1 MSYPTITHPEQ
12 DIDKLKEKGVS
23 IVAFLDTIR
32 PRKDKTFTVRLR
44 IIHNRFPKY
53 YTTKINLNSADWI
66 KLAEGKRLG
75 ENLKEKKTIIYRLI
89 RKAYSVV
96 YELPEFTFDLFDK
109 KFLRKTGDA
118 TNIYHA
124 FEEYIKECKSE
135 ERLGTASS
143 YEYARNALQEFSGKE
158 KLRYETITSK
168 FLKDFEKWWV
178 QQDKSLTS
186 VGIYLRCVRHLYN
199 KAIKAG
205 DVSIEN
211 YPFGD
216 LKDGKYTIPQPQ
228 NIKLA
233 LPLSDIKKIF
243 EYQPVENSPEH
254 FHRDMWIFSY
264 LCNGINVKD
273 LCLLKYKDI
282 AREHIQF
289 RRAKTMNTNKGAKP
303 IEAIITEEVK
313 QIINKWGTKPKEP
326 NNYVFPFLTDGLT
339 PAQIQSRVK
348 QATKQINKYIKR
360 VAKNIGIDANIS
372 TYTARHSF
380 ATVLKRSGAPV
391 SFISES
397 LGHTDIKTTQSYLAS
412 FENEAKREM
421 TKKLTDWD

>member
-1 MSYPTITHPEQ
+1 MSFPAITHPEQ
-12 DIDKLKEKGVS
+12 DNDKLKEKGVS
-23 IVAFLDTIR
+23 IVAFLDTVR

-44 IIHNRFPKY
+44 IIYNRFPKY
-53 YTTKINLNSADWI
+53 YTTKINISTKEWL
-66 KLAEGKRLG
+66 KLVESKRLG
-75 ENLKEKKTIIYRLI
+75 EDLKEKRTIIYKLI
-89 RKAYSVV
+89 RKAYTII
-96 YELPEFTFDLFDK
+96 YELPVFTFESFDK

-118 TNIYHA
+118 TNIYFA
-124 FEEYIKECKSE
+124 FDEYIKECKSE
-135 ERLGTASS
+135 DRLGTASS
-143 YEYARNALQEFSGKE
+143 YEYARNAIKEFSRKE
-158 KLRYETITSK
+158 KLKYEVITPK
-168 FLKDFEKWWV
+168 FLKDFEKWWER
-178 QQDKSLTS
+178 QDKSLTS

-199 KAIKAG
+199 RAIKAG
-205 DVSIEN
+205 DVGIEN
-211 YPFGD
+211 YPFGNQ
-216 LKDGKYTIPQPQ
+216 KDGKYAIPQPQ
-228 NIKLA
+228 NLKLA

-243 EYQPVENSPEH
+243 EYKPKENSPEH

-282 AREHIQF
+282 TREQIQF
-289 RRAKTMNTNKGAKP
+289 RRAKTINTNKSAKP
-303 IEAIITEEVK
+303 IDAIITEEVK
-313 QIINKWGTKPKEP
+313 QIVSIWGTKPADP
-326 NNYVFPFLTDGLT
+326 NKYVFPFLENGLT
-339 PAQIQSRVK
+339 AIQIQGKVK

-412 FENEAKREM
+412 FENDAKREM

>member
-1 MSYPTITHPEQ
+1 MSHPTITHPEQ

-53 YTTKINLNSADWI
+53 YTTKINLSKSDWI

-75 ENLKEKKTIIYRLI
+75 ENLKDKKTIIYRLI
-89 RKAYSVV
+89 RKAYTIV

-109 KFLRKTGDA
+109 KFLRKAGDA

-124 FEEYIKECKSE
+124 FDEYIKECKSE
-135 ERLGTASS
+135 DRLGTASS

-158 KLRYETITSK
+158 KLRYEAITPK

-178 QQDKSLTS
+178 KQDKSLTS

-199 KAIKAG
+199 KAIKSG

-289 RRAKTMNTNKGAKP
+289 RRAKTMNTNKGTKP
-303 IEAIITEEVK
+303 IEAIITEEVEN
-313 QIINKWGTKPKEP
+313 ILDKWGTKPTEP
-326 NNYVFPFLTDGLT
+326 NNYVFPFLVDGLT
-339 PAQIQSRVK
+339 PAQIQARVK

-360 VAKNIGIDANIS
+360 VAKNIGIDSNIS

-412 FENEAKREM
+412 FENDAKREM
-421 TKKLTDWD
+421 TKKLTDWN

>member
-1 MSYPTITHPEQ
+1 MSHPTIIHPEQ

-23 IVAFLDTIR
+23 IVAFLDTVR

-53 YTTKINLNSADWI
+53 YTTKINLSSADWI

-89 RKAYSVV
+89 RKAYSIV

-109 KFLRKTGDA
+109 KFLRKAGDA

-124 FEEYIKECKSE
+124 FDEYIKECKSE
-135 ERLGTASS
+135 DRLGTASS
-143 YEYARNALQEFSGKE
+143 YEYARNAIQEFSGKE
-158 KLRYETITSK
+158 KLKYETITPK

-178 QQDKSLTS
+178 KQDKSLTS

-205 DVSIEN
+205 DVNIEH

-216 LKDGKYTIPQPQ
+216 LKDGKYAIPQPK

-233 LPLSDIKKIF
+233 LPISDIKKIF
-243 EYQPVENSPEH
+243 EYQPVENSPEQ

-282 AREHIQF
+282 GIENIQF
-289 RRAKTMNTNKGAKP
+289 RRAKTMNTNKSSKP
-303 IEAIITEEVK
+303 IEAIITDEVK
-313 QIINKWGTKPKEP
+313 QIIDKWGTKPKEP
-326 NNYVFPFLTDGLT
+326 NNYVFPFLIDGLT
-339 PAQIQSRVK
+339 PSQIQSRVK

-360 VAKNIGIDANIS
+360 VAKNIGIEANIS

-397 LGHTDIKTTQSYLAS
+397 LGHSDIKTTQSYLAG
-412 FENEAKREM
+412 FENDAKREM